1 MVDLTTRY
9 MGLELANPLVVAS
22 CSLSKNLDG
31 VKRVAESGAG
41 GIVLKSLFEEQ
52 IQKEMVDDI
61 EQYIGPSWHTEAF
74 DYVNKMGMELG
85 PREYLSLIEE
95 AKKAVSLPVIASLN
109 CVSAGWWKDY
119 AKQIETAGADAI
131 ELNIAYIPADV
142 HRASGEIEKT
152 YFSVLDKVKST
163 LRIPIAVK
171 IGPFFTSMAQFAHDM
186 CRNGASALVLFN
198 RFYQFDIDLEKMEV
212 SGANPLSSSQEMYLP
227 LKWIALLYG
236 RVNCDLAAT
245 TGVHDSESIVK
256 MILAGAQTV
265 QLCSVLYK
273 KDVAYVQTLLEE
285 CKNWLEAHDVGSLDE
300 IRGKLSQQESAKPEL
315 YERLQYIRA
324 LVGIE

>member
-1 MVDLTTRY
+1 MADLTTNY
-9 MGLELANPLVVAS
+9 MGLELANPLLVAS
-22 CSLSKNLDG
+22 CSLSKDLDG

-61 EQYIGPSWHTEAF
+61 EQHIGPSWHTEAF
-74 DYVNKMGMELG
+74 DYVSKMGMELG

-142 HRASGEIEKT
+142 HRGSGEIEKT

-171 IGPFFTSMAQFAHDM
+171 IGPFFTSMAQFAYEM

-198 RFYQFDIDLEKMEV
+198 RFYQFDIDLGKMEV

-256 MILAGAQTV
+256 MILAGAKTV

-273 KDVAYVQTLLEE
+273 EDVAYVQTLLEGFE
-285 CKNWLEAHDVGSLDE
+285 NWLEAHDVGSLDE
-300 IRGKLSQQESAKPEL
+300 ARGKLSQQESAKPEL